1 MKNSI
6 SKYLPLLF
14 IFLFTACEFEDI
26 MSDDEL
32 IDAIINA
39 EEKVQ
44 ILESDLPID
53 AKNTMS
59 SDIPDDF
66 FDKGILASQIGYQI
80 NMRSFDFFFLGVK
93 SDDIFFDLSGREL
106 FRTEG
111 YNKSDDKKDD
121 DGKDNDG
128 KDDDGKDDKS
138 DKDGKK
144 DGKKDRK
151 KNCFYLE
158 YPVSLELPDGST
170 IKVNDKKEAME
181 SLKKWYNQNPDVK
194 EKANLVFP
202 VSIYWVEK
210 KEKTKYDVESEIEM
224 KELFAKCKGSKDKE
238 KKD

>member
-1 MKNSI
+1 MKISI
-6 SKYLPLLF
+6 LKYLPLLF

-39 EEKVQ
+39 EEKIQ

-66 FDKGILASQIGYQI
+66 FDKGSLASQLGYQI

-93 SDDIFFDLSGREL
+93 SDDVFFDLSGREL

-121 DGKDNDG
+121 DG

-170 IKVNDKKEAME
+170 IKVNDKKEAIE

>member
-1 MKNSI
+1 
-6 SKYLPLLF
+6 
-14 IFLFTACEFEDI
+14 

-53 AKNTMS
+53 AKNIIS

-66 FDKGILASQIGYQI
+66 FDKGSLASQLGYQI

-93 SDDIFFDLSGREL
+93 SDDIFFDLNGREL

-121 DGKDNDG
+121 DG

-158 YPVSLELPDGST
+158 YPVSLELPDGSI

>member
-6 SKYLPLLF
+6 LKYLPLLF

-66 FDKGILASQIGYQI
+66 FDKGSLASQLGYQI

-121 DGKDNDG
+121 DG

-194 EKANLVFP
+194 QKANLVFP

>member
-6 SKYLPLLF
+6 LKYFPLLF

-66 FDKGILASQIGYQI
+66 FDKGSLASQLGYQI

-121 DGKDNDG
+121 DG

>member
-66 FDKGILASQIGYQI
+66 FDKGRLASQLGYQI

-93 SDDIFFDLSGREL
+93 SDDVFFDLSGREL

-121 DGKDNDG
+121 DG

>member
-1 MKNSI
+1 MKNSTL
-6 SKYLPLLF
+6 KYLPLLF

-66 FDKGILASQIGYQI
+66 FDKGSLASQLGYQI

-121 DGKDNDG
+121 DG

-170 IKVNDKKEAME
+170 IKVNDKKEAIE

>member
-6 SKYLPLLF
+6 LKYLPLLF
-14 IFLFTACEFEDI
+14 IFLFTACDFEDI

-39 EEKVQ
+39 EEKIQ

-66 FDKGILASQIGYQI
+66 FDKGSLASQLGYQI

-121 DGKDNDG
+121 DGKD
-128 KDDDGKDDKS
+128 DDGKDDKS

-158 YPVSLELPDGST
+158 YPVSLVLADGST
-170 IKVNDKKEAME
+170 IKVNDKKEAIE

-224 KELFAKCKGSKDKE
+224 KELFSKCKGSKDKE

>member
-32 IDAIINA
+32 IDAIIND

-66 FDKGILASQIGYQI
+66 FDKGSLASQLGYQI

-121 DGKDNDG
+121 DGKD
-128 KDDDGKDDKS
+128 DDGKDDKS
-138 DKDGKK
+138 DK

-158 YPVSLELPDGST
+158 YPVSLELPDGSI
-170 IKVNDKKEAME
+170 IKVNYKKEAME

>member
-1 MKNSI
+1 MKSSI
-6 SKYLPLLF
+6 LKYLPLLF

-39 EEKVQ
+39 EERVR
-44 ILESDLPID
+44 IVESDLPID
-53 AKNTMS
+53 AKNTMN
-59 SDIPDDF
+59 SDMPDDF
-66 FDKGILASQIGYQI
+66 FDKGSLASQLGYQI

-111 YNKSDDKKDD
+111 YNKSDDKKDY
-121 DGKDNDG
+121 DG

-138 DKDGKK
+138 DKDEKK

-210 KEKTKYDVESEIEM
+210 KEKTKYDVESEIDM

>member
-1 MKNSI
+1 MKNSTL
-6 SKYLPLLF
+6 KYLPLLF

-39 EEKVQ
+39 EEKIQ

-66 FDKGILASQIGYQI
+66 FDKGSLASQLGYQI

-93 SDDIFFDLSGREL
+93 SDDVFFDLSGREL

-121 DGKDNDG
+121 DG

>member
-1 MKNSI
+1 
-6 SKYLPLLF
+6 
-14 IFLFTACEFEDI
+14 

-39 EEKVQ
+39 EEKIQ

-66 FDKGILASQIGYQI
+66 FDKGSLASQLGYQI

-121 DGKDNDG
+121 DG

-170 IKVNDKKEAME
+170 IKVNDKKEAIE

>member
-1 MKNSI
+1 
-6 SKYLPLLF
+6 
-14 IFLFTACEFEDI
+14 

-39 EEKVQ
+39 EEKIQ

-66 FDKGILASQIGYQI
+66 FDKGSLASQLGYQI

-93 SDDIFFDLSGREL
+93 SDDVFFDLSGREL

-121 DGKDNDG
+121 DG

>member
-6 SKYLPLLF
+6 LKYLPLLF

-26 MSDDEL
+26 MTDDEL

-66 FDKGILASQIGYQI
+66 FDKGSLASQLGYQI

-121 DGKDNDG
+121 DG

>member
-6 SKYLPLLF
+6 LKYLPLLF

-66 FDKGILASQIGYQI
+66 FDKGSLASQLGYQI

-111 YNKSDDKKDD
+111 YNKSDEKKDD
-121 DGKDNDG
+121 AG

-170 IKVNDKKEAME
+170 IKVNDKKEAIE
-181 SLKKWYNQNPDVK
+181 SLKKWYNQNPDLK

>member
-1 MKNSI
+1 MMKNSI
-6 SKYLPLLF
+6 LKYLPLLF

-66 FDKGILASQIGYQI
+66 FDKGSLASQLGYQI

-121 DGKDNDG
+121 DG

-170 IKVNDKKEAME
+170 IKVNDKKEAIE

>member
-6 SKYLPLLF
+6 TKYLPLLF

-66 FDKGILASQIGYQI
+66 FDKGSLASQLGYQI

-93 SDDIFFDLSGREL
+93 SDDVFFDLSGREL

-121 DGKDNDG
+121 DG

>member
-6 SKYLPLLF
+6 LKYLPLLF

-66 FDKGILASQIGYQI
+66 FDKGSLASQLGYQI

-106 FRTEG
+106 FRTQG

-121 DGKDNDG
+121 DG

-158 YPVSLELPDGST
+158 YPVSLELPNGST
-170 IKVNDKKEAME
+170 IKVNDKKEAIE
-181 SLKKWYNQNPDVK
+181 SLKKWYKENPNVK
-194 EKANLVFP
+194 EKASLVFP

-210 KEKTKYDVESEIEM
+210 EEKTKYDVESEIEM

>member
-1 MKNSI
+1 
-6 SKYLPLLF
+6 
-14 IFLFTACEFEDI
+14 

-44 ILESDLPID
+44 ILESDLPSD

-59 SDIPDDF
+59 NDIPDDF
-66 FDKGILASQIGYQI
+66 FDKGSLASQLGYQI

-111 YNKSDDKKDD
+111 YNKNDDKKDNDGKDD
-121 DGKDNDG
+121 DGKDDDG

-170 IKVNDKKEAME
+170 IKVNDKKEAIE
-181 SLKKWYNQNPDVK
+181 SLKKWYNQNPDIK

-202 VSIYWVEK
+202 ISIYWVEK
-210 KEKTKYDVESEIEM
+210 KEKIKYDVESEIEM

>member
-6 SKYLPLLF
+6 LKYLPLLS

-44 ILESDLPID
+44 ILKSDLPID

-66 FDKGILASQIGYQI
+66 FDKGSLASQLGYQI

-121 DGKDNDG
+121 DGKD
-128 KDDDGKDDKS
+128 DDGKDDKS

-158 YPVSLELPDGST
+158 YPVSLEFPDGST
-170 IKVNDKKEAME
+170 IKVNDKKEAIE
-181 SLKKWYNQNPDVK
+181 SLKKWYNQNPDLK

>member
-6 SKYLPLLF
+6 LKYLPLLF

-26 MSDDEL
+26 MTDDEL

-53 AKNTMS
+53 AKNIIS

-66 FDKGILASQIGYQI
+66 FDKGSLASQLGYQI

-121 DGKDNDG
+121 DG

-194 EKANLVFP
+194 EKANLIFP

>member
-39 EEKVQ
+39 EEKVK

-53 AKNTMS
+53 AKNIIS

-66 FDKGILASQIGYQI
+66 FDKGSLASQLGYQI

-121 DGKDNDG
+121 DGKD
-128 KDDDGKDDKS
+128 DDGKDDKS

-158 YPVSLELPDGST
+158 YPVSLELPDGSI

>member
-6 SKYLPLLF
+6 LKYLPLLF

-66 FDKGILASQIGYQI
+66 FDKGSLASQLGYQI

-93 SDDIFFDLSGREL
+93 SDDVFFDLSGREL

-121 DGKDNDG
+121 DG

-158 YPVSLELPDGST
+158 YPVSLELPDGSK

>member
-6 SKYLPLLF
+6 LKYLPLLF
-14 IFLFTACEFEDI
+14 IFLFTACEFEDV

-66 FDKGILASQIGYQI
+66 FDKGSLASQLGYQI

-121 DGKDNDG
+121 DG

-224 KELFAKCKGSKDKE
+224 KELFAKCKGSNEKE

>member
-6 SKYLPLLF
+6 LKYLPLLF

-66 FDKGILASQIGYQI
+66 FDKGSLASQLGYQI

-121 DGKDNDG
+121 DGKD
-128 KDDDGKDDKS
+128 DDGKDDKS

-158 YPVSLELPDGST
+158 YPVSLELPDGSK

>member
-6 SKYLPLLF
+6 LKYLPLLF

-66 FDKGILASQIGYQI
+66 FDKGSLASQLGYQI

-121 DGKDNDG
+121 DGKD
-128 KDDDGKDDKS
+128 DDGKDDKS

-158 YPVSLELPDGST
+158 YPVSLELPDGSK

-194 EKANLVFP
+194 GKANLVFP

>member
-6 SKYLPLLF
+6 FKFLPLLF
-14 IFLFTACEFEDI
+14 IFLFTACETDDI

-32 IDAIINA
+32 IDAIMNA

-44 ILESDLPID
+44 ILETDLPLD

-59 SDIPDDF
+59 NDIPDDF
-66 FDKGILASQIGYQI
+66 FDKGSLASQLGYQI

-93 SDDIFFDLSGREL
+93 SDDIFFNLSGREL

-111 YNKSDDKKDD
+111 YKKS
-121 DGKDNDG
+121 
-128 KDDDGKDDKS
+128 DDKS

-144 DGKKDRK
+144 NGKKDRK

-158 YPVSLELPDGST
+158 YPVSLELPNGST
-170 IKVNDKKEAME
+170 IKVNDKKEAIE
-181 SLKKWYNQNPDVK
+181 SLKKWYKENPNVK
-194 EKANLVFP
+194 EKASLVFP

-210 KEKTKYDVESEIEM
+210 EEKTKYDVESEIEM
-224 KELFAKCKGSKDKE
+224 KELFTKCKGSKDKE
-238 KKD
+238 KKN

>member
-6 SKYLPLLF
+6 LKYLPLLF
-14 IFLFTACEFEDI
+14 IFLFTACEFEDV

-53 AKNTMS
+53 AKNTMN

-66 FDKGILASQIGYQI
+66 FDKGSLASQLGYQI

-111 YNKSDDKKDD
+111 YNKNDDKKDD
-121 DGKDNDG
+121 DGKE
-128 KDDDGKDDKS
+128 DDGKDDKS
-138 DKDGKK
+138 DKDGNK

-202 VSIYWVEK
+202 ISIYWVEK
-210 KEKTKYDVESEIEM
+210 KEKIKYDVESEIEM

>member
-6 SKYLPLLF
+6 LKYLPLLF

-44 ILESDLPID
+44 ILESDLPVD

-66 FDKGILASQIGYQI
+66 FDKGSLASQLGYQI

-121 DGKDNDG
+121 DG

-181 SLKKWYNQNPDVK
+181 SLKKWYNQNPDLK

>member
-6 SKYLPLLF
+6 LKYLPLLF

-39 EEKVQ
+39 EEKIQ

-66 FDKGILASQIGYQI
+66 FDKGSLASQLGYQI

-121 DGKDNDG
+121 DGKD
-128 KDDDGKDDKS
+128 DDGKDDKS

-158 YPVSLELPDGST
+158 YPVSLELPDSSI

-194 EKANLVFP
+194 GKANLVFP

>member
-6 SKYLPLLF
+6 LKYLPLLF

-66 FDKGILASQIGYQI
+66 FDKGSLASQLGYQI

-121 DGKDNDG
+121 DGKD
-128 KDDDGKDDKS
+128 DDGKDDKS
-138 DKDGKK
+138 DKDEKK

-170 IKVNDKKEAME
+170 IKVNDKKEAMD
-181 SLKKWYNQNPDVK
+181 SLKKWYSLNPDVK

>member
-6 SKYLPLLF
+6 LKYLPLLF

-59 SDIPDDF
+59 SDTPDDF
-66 FDKGILASQIGYQI
+66 FDKGSLASQLGYQI

-121 DGKDNDG
+121 DG

>member
-6 SKYLPLLF
+6 LKYLPLLF

-66 FDKGILASQIGYQI
+66 FDKGSLASQLGYQI

-121 DGKDNDG
+121 DG

-170 IKVNDKKEAME
+170 IKVNDKKEAIE

>member
-6 SKYLPLLF
+6 LKYFPLLF

-66 FDKGILASQIGYQI
+66 FDKGSLASQLGYQI
-80 NMRSFDFFFLGVK
+80 NMRSFNFFFLGVK

-121 DGKDNDG
+121 DG

-194 EKANLVFP
+194 QKANLVFP

-210 KEKTKYDVESEIEM
+210 KEKTKYDVESEVEM

>member
-66 FDKGILASQIGYQI
+66 FDKGSLASQLGYQI

-121 DGKDNDG
+121 DG

-224 KELFAKCKGSKDKE
+224 KELFAECKGSKDKE